1 MRIFIDNNLAPR
13 HARALSA
20 LLAPDHEIVHL
31 RDKFPANTDDSSW
44 LERLGVEG
52 DWVVITGDTRIM
64 TSPHLRAA
72 WSRSGLTTFIL
83 KSGWMK
89 QDIFEQHARLTRVM
103 KKLIEHATGAAP
115 GTRFSVSLNGKVERA
130 P

>member
-1 MRIFIDNNLAPR
+1 LRIFIDNNLAPR

-20 LLAPDHEIVHL
+20 LLAPDHEVVHL
-31 RDKFPANTDDSSW
+31 RDKFPASTDDGSW

-89 QDIFEQHARLTRVM
+89 QDLFEQHARLTRAM
-103 KKLIEHATGAAP
+103 KKLIEHAAGAAP
-115 GTRFSVSLNGKVERA
+115 GTRFSVALNGKVERA